1 MPIGQ
6 NALET
11 LRQVNV
17 ALRSALVR
25 LRPENR
31 HCSTIGPEDFSG
43 IRSQIQLASDCLA
56 NLSPLSKEVEVQEES
71 LLYRSNLEKLRR
83 CLPDAHIR
91 LLAERS
97 RLETLRDHLAAAASW
112 DRATKL

>member
-1 MPIGQ
+1 MP

-11 LRQVNV
+11 LRHVNA
-17 ALRSALVR
+17 ALRSASAR

-31 HCSTIGPEDFSG
+31 HCSTIRPEDFSD
-43 IRSQIQLASDCLA
+43 IRSHIRLASHTLT
-56 NLSPLSKEVEVQEES
+56 NLSPLSENVKEEELGKES
-71 LLYRSNLEKLRR
+71 REYRSNLEDIRH

-97 RLETLRDHLAAAASW
+97 RLETLRDHLSAAASW
-112 DRATKL
+112 DRASKL